1 VIVEFKL
8 LDFKSDMIGAYDPST
23 TFWTDSNGLEMQNR
37 TLNYRPTWDLQAN
50 YNDSLENVTAN
61 YYPINSAIM
70 AKQWKDGAY
79 TRQFTVSNDRP
90 QAGSSLAPG
99 AFQFMQHRRIPAD
112 DQRGMGEYVNELNEV
127 GKGIRVPA
135 TYFVEILNLQKDS
148 KSSQRLV

>member
-1 VIVEFKL
+1 MLKFTADIDSIPGTKVDGYEVIVEFKL
-8 LDFKSDMIGAYDPST
+8 MDFQSDMIGGYDPST

-37 TLNYRPTWDLQAN
+37 TLNYRPTWNLQAN

-61 YYPINSAIM
+61 FYPINSAIS

-99 AFQFMQHRRIPAD
+99 EF
-112 DQRGMGEYVNELNEV
+112 
-127 GKGIRVPA
+127 
-135 TYFVEILNLQKDS
+135 
-148 KSSQRLV
+148 